1 MNEHIMKVPFNIDKL
16 SAENQ
21 LVIVRLVNHLASSGE
36 GYRENVI
43 ERIEKI
49 NNENCMTFFED
60 DDFIEDN
67 YMKMEKARYGV
78 GMTEKE
84 IEEEIEF
91 DEEVSKKLKE
101 IN

>member
-1 MNEHIMKVPFNIDKL
+1 MKVPFNIDKL
-16 SAENQ
+16 SPENQ

-43 ERIEKI
+43 ERIKKI

-78 GMTEKE
+78 GKTEKE
-84 IEEEIEF
+84 IKEELEF
-91 DEEVSKKLKE
+91 EEEVSKKLKR
-101 IN
+101 IK

>member
-16 SAENQ
+16 SPENQ

-78 GMTEKE
+78 GKTEKE
-84 IEEEIEF
+84 IEEELEF
-91 DEEVSKKLKE
+91 EESC
-101 IN
+101 

>member
-16 SAENQ
+16 SPENQ

-67 YMKMEKARYGV
+67 YMKIEKGRYGV
-78 GMTEKE
+78 GKTAKE
-84 IEEEIEF
+84 IEEELEF
-91 DEEVSKKLKE
+91 EEEVSKKLKR
-101 IN
+101 IK

>member
-16 SAENQ
+16 SPENQ

-67 YMKMEKARYGV
+67 YMKIEKGRYGV
-78 GMTEKE
+78 GKTAKE
-84 IEEEIEF
+84 IEEELEV
-91 DEEVSKKLKE
+91 EE
-101 IN
+101 

>member
-16 SAENQ
+16 SPENQ

-49 NNENCMTFFED
+49 NNENCMTFFEN

-78 GMTEKE
+78 GKTAKE
-84 IEEEIEF
+84 IEEELEF
-91 DEEVSKKLKE
+91 EEEVSKKLKR
-101 IN
+101 IK

>member
-1 MNEHIMKVPFNIDKL
+1 MNDHIIKVPFNIDKL
-16 SAENQ
+16 SPENQ

-49 NNENCMTFFED
+49 NKENCMTFFED

-78 GMTEKE
+78 GKTEKE
-84 IEEEIEF
+84 IEEELEF
-91 DEEVSKKLKE
+91 EESC
-101 IN
+101 

>member
-16 SAENQ
+16 SPENQ

-49 NNENCMTFFED
+49 NKENCMTFFED

-67 YMKMEKARYGV
+67 YMKVEKARYGV

-84 IEEEIEF
+84 IEEELEF
-91 DEEVSKKLKE
+91 EEEVSKKMKR
-101 IN
+101 IY

>member
-1 MNEHIMKVPFNIDKL
+1 MNEHIMKIPFHIDKL
-16 SAENQ
+16 SPENQ

-60 DDFIEDN
+60 DDFIEDD

-78 GMTEKE
+78 GKTEKE
-84 IEEEIEF
+84 IKEELEF
-91 DEEVSKKLKE
+91 EEEVSKKLKR
-101 IN
+101 IK

>member
-67 YMKMEKARYGV
+67 YMKIEKARYGV
-78 GMTEKE
+78 GKTEKE
-84 IEEEIEF
+84 IKEELEF
-91 DEEVSKKLKE
+91 EEEVSKKLKR
-101 IN
+101 IK

>member
-1 MNEHIMKVPFNIDKL
+1 MSEFNIKINCRIEQL
-16 SAENQ
+16 SPENQ

-36 GYRENVI
+36 RYRENVI
-43 ERIEKI
+43 ERIKKI

-78 GMTEKE
+78 GKTEKE
-84 IEEEIEF
+84 IKEELEF
-91 DEEVSKKLKE
+91 EEEVSKKLKR
-101 IN
+101 IK

>member
-1 MNEHIMKVPFNIDKL
+1 MNEHIMKVPFNIDRL
-16 SAENQ
+16 SPENQ

-67 YMKMEKARYGV
+67 YMKIEKGRYGV
-78 GMTEKE
+78 GKTAKE
-84 IEEEIEF
+84 IEEELEF
-91 DEEVSKKLKE
+91 EEEVGKKLKR
-101 IN
+101 IK

>member
-16 SAENQ
+16 SPENQ

-67 YMKMEKARYGV
+67 FMKIEKARYGV
-78 GMTEKE
+78 GKTEKE
-84 IEEEIEF
+84 IKEELEF
-91 DEEVSKKLKE
+91 EEEVSKKLKR
-101 IN
+101 IK

>member
-78 GMTEKE
+78 GKTEKE
-84 IEEEIEF
+84 IKEELEF
-91 DEEVSKKLKE
+91 EEEVSKKLKR
-101 IN
+101 IK